1 MNFAP
6 LMLPKDKA
14 NHALYGYVAF
24 ILGAILAR
32 YSGLPQQIGGWGL
45 VAFISIGKERYDRLS
60 GTGVPD
66 SKDILAALLG
76 AVPAAAHLWLVAP
89 D

>member
-1 MNFAP
+1 MTLAS

-14 NHALYGYVAF
+14 NHALYGYIAF
-24 ILGAILAR
+24 ILGAVVAR
-32 YSGLPQQIGGWGL
+32 YFGMPQQIGGWGL
-45 VAFISIGKERYDRLS
+45 VAALSIGKERYDRLS
-60 GTGVPD
+60 GTGVSD

-76 AVPAAAHLWLVAP
+76 AAPAAAHLWAVAP